1 MAASPNLRFINPST
15 MSKPP
20 GYTHVVEAT
29 GPGRIVYI
37 AGQLG
42 LTLDGKLAGPPGD
55 FRAQAT
61 QAFENLKN
69 ALAAV
74 GAGFE
79 HVVKLNNYLTDIRA
93 QLPLYRDCA
102 TAMSGPPI
110 RRPRPRWRSASS
122 PLKAPSTRSKPSP
135 CCRRDSGAP
144 IVAQA
149 AQTRCLDTPAP
160 GQPRRS
166 YPLDPAND
174 SRLDG
179 RRPRFRVAKPRAAD

>member
-1 MAASPNLRFINPST
+1 LFDRSPRGRVTNQFHAEASGRSASGDRHQEIDMADSPNLRFINPST

-69 ALAAV
+69 ALATV

-93 QLPLYRDCA
+93 QLPLYRDVRDGYVS
-102 TAMSGPPI
+102 TANPPASTTVEVSKLAI
-110 RRPRPRWRSASS
+110 EGALYEVEAVAMLPPR
-122 PLKAPSTRSKPSP
+122 
-135 CCRRDSGAP
+135 
-144 IVAQA
+144 
-149 AQTRCLDTPAP
+149 
-160 GQPRRS
+160 
-166 YPLDPAND
+166 
-174 SRLDG
+174 
-179 RRPRFRVAKPRAAD
+179 